1 MGLAFPSHAETLH
14 EHLLALPPA
23 LLEDPKSAVIIPP
36 IFLKSGR
43 VMRRCHS
50 LESCFTKEGGYAHM
64 LVQEELFS
72 VTDSLVTEI
81 DCFPWRLQEPSER
94 WGAVT

>member
-1 MGLAFPSHAETLH
+1 
-14 EHLLALPPA
+14 
-23 LLEDPKSAVIIPP
+23 
-36 IFLKSGR
+36 
-43 VMRRCHS
+43 
-50 LESCFTKEGGYAHM
+50 M